1 MIKQLKKNRLFVG
14 ELVLLL
20 VLIPLFTSVLTIDYF
35 SDAEAIKSKGTSLT
49 KYGSTTGIVCGD
61 KLCSKQNSFQ
71 SNTIKIK
78 NAELKQGV
86 FESAMIFTQTP
97 PEIDPEKGYF
107 VTEIA
112 DGLYWLIDGSYQT
125 MFLTTGKGVIV
136 IDAPKEMGEKY
147 LDAISEVTSEPVT
160 HFIYSHFHKDHVG
173 AAHQFRDDVVY
184 IAHKDAA
191 EHLRL
196 KNDPNRPIPTITFED
211 TYTLSVGNQILELS
225 YIGPFHSKGDI
236 VIFAP
241 KQKVAMVVDL
251 FHPGAGPFKAFGL
264 TKDMNAYLKA
274 HDILLEQYDF
284 DVLVS
289 GHEKILATKD
299 YLKTNK
305 EFTLDVM
312 QNAIKAREMID
323 FAQIAQEYDHL
334 GRSAMFNALF
344 DEQAQIC
351 SELTL
356 QKWQDKLNE
365 LKPFMEDHC
374 MAMIFYVGID

>member
-1 MIKQLKKNRLFVG
+1 LKRDKLSVKK
-14 ELVLLL
+14 LVVLLA
-20 VLIPLFTSVLTIDYF
+20 LIPLFTSVLTIDYF
-35 SDAEAIKSKGTSLT
+35 SDAEATKSKGTSLT

-61 KLCSKQNSFQ
+61 KLCSEQDSFQ
-71 SNTIKIK
+71 VNTTKIK
-78 NAELKQGV
+78 NEELKQGV

-97 PEIDPEKGYF
+97 PNIDQEKGYF

-112 DGLYWLIDGSYQT
+112 DGLYWLTDGSYQT
-125 MFLTTGKGVIV
+125 MFLTTGQGVIV
-136 IDAPKEMGEKY
+136 IDAPERLGQKY
-147 LDAISEVTSEPVT
+147 LDAISEVTSESVT
-160 HFIYSHFHKDHVG
+160 HFIYSHIHKDHVG
-173 AAHQFRDDVVY
+173 AAHQFGKDVLY
-184 IAHKDAA
+184 IAHKDTA
-191 EHLRL
+191 EHLRM
-196 KNDPNRPIPTITFED
+196 KNDPTRPIPTITFEN
-211 TYTLSVGNQILELS
+211 TYTLSVGNQVLELS

-284 DVLVS
+284 DVLIS

-299 YLKTNK
+299 HLKTNK

-312 QNAIKAREMID
+312 QNAIKARETVD
-323 FAQIAQEYDHL
+323 FAQIAQEYGPL

-344 DEQAQIC
+344 DAQAQIC

-365 LKPFMEDHC
+365 LEPFMEDHC
-374 MAMIFYVGID
+374 LAMIFYVGID